1 MDLGAGTVIYSGK
14 VFNDQK
20 LCSRKEI
27 SIELADAASH
37 PSQKVFTFYLFSLV
51 HYIISLSAY
60 IRYDLLGFSCV

>member
-20 LCSRKEI
+20 LKKEI

-37 PSQKVFTFYLFSLV
+37 PSQKVFTFDLFSIN
-51 HYIISLSAY
+51 IISLSAY
-60 IRYDLLGFSCV
+60 IR